1 MGVTGAYLISKLS
14 DDHEVTGY
22 ERQKE
27 KDFTAVCAWGTTK
40 NELAEFA
47 SDCNLDF
54 EDYLYHDGQKMEVII
69 EDKNNTKEDKLF
81 IELNGLCTYNKAQ
94 LEHDMMKGHNV
105 IFNKNVKLE
114 EIYDDY
120 DLIIDST
127 GLRAILPMSKNRIMI
142 PCLEYRIKYKK
153 RPYEDFFIK
162 PFKGLTGYFWYFP
175 LNENEAHVGAGDF
188 YKKHNTTINEFMNK
202 YPGEI
207 INKIGRPI
215 CITPPSLCEPMYVDK
230 VVGVGEAIGT
240 VFPML
245 GEGIIPGLQ
254 CARLLIENLHDLK
267 SYREKVLEFYSPYD
281 SVFKVVNSKLRGQFK
296 FTNNFLDVLKMYRF
310 MKQNEKR
317 FGMNIKLLDMFKVI
331 RTV

>member
-1 MGVTGAYLISKLS
+1 
-14 DDHEVTGY
+14 
-22 ERQKE
+22 
-27 KDFTAVCAWGTTK
+27 
-40 NELAEFA
+40 
-47 SDCNLDF
+47 
-54 EDYLYHDGQKMEVII
+54 
-69 EDKNNTKEDKLF
+69 
-81 IELNGLCTYNKAQ
+81 
-94 LEHDMMKGHNV
+94 
-105 IFNKNVKLE
+105 
-114 EIYDDY
+114 
-120 DLIIDST
+120 
-127 GLRAILPMSKNRIMI
+127 
-142 PCLEYRIKYKK
+142 
-153 RPYEDFFIK
+153 
-162 PFKGLTGYFWYFP
+162 
-175 LNENEAHVGAGDF
+175 
-188 YKKHNTTINEFMNK
+188 MNK

-296 FTNNFLDVLKMYRF
+296 LTNNFLDVLKMYRF